1 MSPRERDRTAPR
13 ASVLLVDDDPEFCA
27 NLSALFP
34 DDVTVTTCSSPAEA
48 TGTCAALQ
56 PNLVLLDLDLGRG
69 WSGLDLLLE
78 LRQSDHAPP
87 VIMLTVD
94 DSVASAVEAM
104 RRGAYHYVTK
114 PPRME
119 ELLAL
124 LERVQT
130 EERLRRRVASLEED
144 LSALYGGL
152 VLESQPMQLL
162 MRRAERAAPSDA
174 TVLLTG
180 ESGTGKSL
188 IARRIHALSAR
199 RDAPFVEVS
208 CPEFPENLIES
219 ELFGHVRG
227 AFTGAIERRLGRF
240 ELADGGTL
248 FLDEFG
254 DCPLSLQSK
263 LLRVLDD
270 GRFARVGS
278 SRDLSCDVR
287 LIAATSKDVEA
298 LMQRGDLREELYY
311 RVNVFR
317 LHLPPLRDR
326 SADIVPLA
334 LHFAAQFARKM
345 KKRIRGFTP
354 AAQAV
359 LLRHAWPGNIR
370 ELRNAIERAVI
381 GCDASQ
387 LDITDFGGLGST
399 TGHAVRSQLS
409 YDEAKSHVLASF
421 KYDYLTTQL
430 KAAGGNISVAARRS
444 GLKRQSFQ
452 RMLQECAIDPQDFRT
467 HPQESALT

>member
-1 MSPRERDRTAPR
+1 MSRRQRDSKAPR
-13 ASVLLVDDDPEFCA
+13 ASVLLVDDDPDFCE

-34 DDVTVTTCSSPAEA
+34 EDVVVTACSSPAEA
-48 TGTCAALQ
+48 TRVCGTLQ
-56 PNLVLLDLDLGRG
+56 PTLVLLDLDLGRG
-69 WSGLDLLLE
+69 RSGLDLLLE
-78 LRQSDHAPP
+78 LRQIEHAPP

-94 DSVASAVEAM
+94 DSIASAVEAM

-130 EERLRRRVASLEED
+130 EERLRRRVLSLEED
-144 LSALYGGL
+144 LSTLYGGL
-152 VLESQPMQLL
+152 VLESQPMQRL
-162 MRRAERAAPSDA
+162 MRQAERAAPSDA
-174 TVLLTG
+174 TILLTG

-278 SRDLSCDVR
+278 SRDLTCNVR

-345 KKRIRGFTP
+345 KKRIHGFTP
-354 AAQAV
+354 AAQAA

-381 GCDASQ
+381 RCEVSR
-387 LDITDFGGLGST
+387 LDISDLGDLGSP
-399 TGHAVRSQLS
+399 TGPSIGSQLS
-409 YDEAKSHVLASF
+409 YEEAKSRLLASF
-421 KYDYLTTQL
+421 KHDYLITQL

-444 GLKRQSFQ
+444 GVKRQSFQ
-452 RMLQECAIDPQDFRT
+452 RMLQECDIEPQDFRT
-467 HPQESALT
+467 SPRESALT